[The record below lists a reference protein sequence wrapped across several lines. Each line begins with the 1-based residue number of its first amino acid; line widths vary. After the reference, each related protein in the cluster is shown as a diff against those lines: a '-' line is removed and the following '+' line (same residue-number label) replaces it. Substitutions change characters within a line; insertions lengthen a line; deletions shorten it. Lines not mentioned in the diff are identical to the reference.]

1 MISSP
6 QSLHKANLPVYPVVN
21 KNKSPSELILCFLS
35 YIMYKEDNKR
45 NDKIKS
51 DDYHKQQLKKI

>member
-35 YIMYKEDNKR
+35 YIKKTINGM
-45 NDKIKS
+45 IKS
-51 DDYHKQQLKKI
+51 NLTDYHKQQLKKI

>member
-6 QSLHKANLPVYPVVN
+6 QSLHKANLPVYNIIN

-51 DDYHKQQLKKI
+51 DRLP

>member
-45 NDKIKS
+45 NDKIKNNN
-51 DDYHKQQLKKI
+51 LKKYKKL

>member
-35 YIMYKEDNKR
+35 YKEDNKR

-51 DDYHKQQLKKI
+51 DRLP

>member
-35 YIMYKEDNKR
+35 YIIIKKTINGM
-45 NDKIKS
+45 IKS
-51 DDYHKQQLKKI
+51 NLTDYHKQQLKKI

>member
-6 QSLHKANLPVYPVVN
+6 QSLHKANLPVYHVVN

-51 DDYHKQQLKKI
+51 DRLP

>member
-51 DDYHKQQLKKI
+51 DRLQ

>member
-21 KNKSPSELILCFLS
+21 KIEPPNEPKPSLLS
-35 YIMYKEDNKR
+35 YMIYKEDNKR

-51 DDYHKQQLKKI
+51 DRLP